1 MEERIIK
8 IQPKFNYI
16 ENKDIMENYHLIFT
30 KTNKEDKSLA
40 QQTKNQKATQI
51 KNIRNVRED

>member
-1 MEERIIK
+1 
-8 IQPKFNYI
+8 
-16 ENKDIMENYHLIFT
+16 MENYHLIFA

>member
-1 MEERIIK
+1 MIK
-8 IQPKFNYI
+8 IQPKVNYI
-16 ENKDIMENYHLIFT
+16 ENKDMMGRLSWKLIFT

-51 KNIRNVRED
+51 RNIRNVRED